1 MTPALEELFMRLIE
15 KKSRFSAKH
24 AVLSLIAASLALLIS
39 AALASAS
46 SLSSGQ
52 NKDGKP
58 DFTGKWKAESLTKEA
73 GEPPIPPGAEK
84 EINEV
89 DHKDPELKIIRSFEE
104 LPRVIEMRFTID
116 GKEGTITDPDGSTF
130 KSKAAWD
137 GKRLIITTQ
146 FPQGEYKETWD
157 LDDDRKT
164 LTIAK
169 EFLGN
174 RWKMV
179 YSVPSAKKNAR

>member
-1 MTPALEELFMRLIE
+1 MRLIE

-24 AVLSLIAASLALLIS
+24 GALSLIAASLALLIS

-46 SLSSGQ
+46 SPSSGQ

-73 GEPPIPPGAEK
+73 GEPPIPPWAEK
-84 EINEV
+84 EMNEV

-104 LPRVIEMRFTID
+104 RPGFELRWTID
-116 GKEGTITDPDGSTF
+116 GKEGANTDPDGSTH
-130 KSKAAWD
+130 KLNAGWS
-137 GKRLIITTQ
+137 GKRLIITSQ

-174 RWKMV
+174 RWRMV
-179 YSVPSAKKNAR
+179 YKRQ

>member
-1 MTPALEELFMRLIE
+1 MTPALEELFMRQIE

-24 AVLSLIAASLALLIS
+24 AALSLIAASLALLIS

-84 EINEV
+84 EMNEV
-89 DHKDPELKIIRSFEE
+89 DHKDPELKLVRSFEE
-104 LPRVIEMRFTID
+104 LPRVIELRWTID
-116 GKEGTITDPDGSTF
+116 GKESTITEPDGATF
-130 KSKAAWD
+130 KSKAGWS
-137 GKRLIITTQ
+137 GKRLNITAQ
-146 FPQGEYKETWD
+146 LKAGEPLKETWD
-157 LDDDRKT
+157 LDDDQKT
-164 LTIAK
+164 LIITK
-169 EFLGN
+169 EFQDT

-179 YSVPSAKKNAR
+179 YKRQ

>member
-1 MTPALEELFMRLIE
+1 MILIE

-52 NKDGKP
+52 DKDGKP

-84 EINEV
+84 EMNEV
-89 DHKDPELKIIRSFEE
+89 DHKDPELKVIRSYEG
-104 LPRVIEMRFTID
+104 LDRVIELRWTTD
-116 GKEGTITDPDGSTF
+116 GKESTKTEPDGSTF
-130 KSKAAWD
+130 KSKAGWS
-137 GKRLIITTQ
+137 GKRLIITAQLTA
-146 FPQGEYKETWD
+146 GELLKETWD

-179 YSVPSAKKNAR
+179 YKRQ